1 MSDGGDGQADGGG
14 VQTDVADQPDWVKM
28 NKKFRQKSGL
38 WCGSLPGPRM
48 VMLAMTVR
56 AAEKGM
62 ALLLDMAGDEWHL
75 RQRWRAAQGAGVGR
89 TVEKYTTVAALF
101 LHGGGSSWRV
111 PHVGNMKTP
120 GASLGH
126 RGCFETNV

>member
-75 RQRWRAAQGAGVGR
+75 RQRWRAAQGAG
-89 TVEKYTTVAALF
+89 TVEKYTTVALF
-101 LHGGGSSWRV
+101 LHGGSSRRV
-111 PHVGNMKTP
+111 PHVGP

-126 RGCFETNV
+126 RGCFETNE